1 MAAADASNNNNVSG
15 RQLVF
20 RGMEAFRAGQLTES
34 VQLFDQAAA
43 VQPSLQP
50 FLWQRGIA
58 LYYANQFAA
67 ASRQFQNDVTV
78 NPLDVEEIVWDIAC
92 RLRNQIPSDT
102 DTSASTSTFPP
113 VGAMSLPAGKTDSR
127 RIMGPVY
134 RLFRGL
140 GSEQELAVAGHT
152 SQK

>member
-92 RLRNQIPSDT
+92 QLRLSPT
-102 DTSASTSTFPP
+102 TFPP
-113 VGAMSLPAGKTDSR
+113 VRAMSLPTGKTDSR

-140 GSEQELAVAGHT
+140 GSEEELALAGHT

>member
-1 MAAADASNNNNVSG
+1 MAGVDANVDNNVSG
-15 RQLVF
+15 RKLVF
-20 RGMEAFRAGQLTES
+20 QGMEAFRAGQLTES
-34 VQLFDQAAA
+34 VQLFDQAGS

-50 FLWQRGIA
+50 FLWQRGIS
-58 LYYANQFAA
+58 LYYANDFTA
-67 ASRQFQNDVTV
+67 ASKQFQNDVTV

-92 RLRNQIPSDT
+92 QLRISGG
-102 DTSASTSTFPP
+102 AFPP
-113 VGAMSLPAGKTDSR
+113 ANAMSLPTGKTDSR

-140 GSEQELAVAGHT
+140 GSEEELAVAGHA

>member
-58 LYYANQFAA
+58 LYYANQFAGA
-67 ASRQFQNDVTV
+67 TSKCQNDVTV